1 MSMGDAAGL
10 SSFAKKIANEKK
22 KHPSIYTFF

>member
-1 MSMGDAAGL
+1 MSMGDTVGFT
-10 SSFAKKIANEKK
+10 SFSKKIADEKK